1 MITRTVPLTQVPRW
15 QAELARAVTSAE
27 ELLRLL
33 ELDPAWL
40 PGARA
45 AGDRFALRVPRGY
58 VARMR
63 KGEPRD
69 PLLRQILPV
78 AEELVAVPGH
88 GTDPVGD
95 LDAMAAPGVLH
106 KYRGRALLIATGAC
120 AVHCRYCF
128 RRHFPYAE
136 TSPARDN
143 WRAAMEHLRARTDVD
158 EVILSGGDPLALSDR
173 RLQNLVEHLESI
185 SHLRRLRI
193 HTRLPIVLPERVDG
207 GLLAWLTRCRLR
219 MIIVLHANHAQ
230 ELDGP
235 VGEAL
240 RRLGGTGATLLN
252 QAVLLRE
259 VNDDVEAL
267 TTLSEGLFDLGVLP
281 YYLHMLDP
289 VQGAGHFH
297 VAEARAGALMGALRE
312 QLPGYLVPR
321 LVQER
326 PGATAKVPVPP

>member
-1 MITRTVPLTQVPRW
+1 MITRTAPLTQVPHW

-33 ELDPAWL
+33 ELDPTWL

-45 AGDRFALRVPRGY
+45 AGRRFALRVPHGY

-63 KGEPRD
+63 TGDPSD

-78 AEELVAVPGH
+78 AEELVAAPGH

-95 LDAMAAPGVLH
+95 LDAMATPGVLH
-106 KYRGRALLIATGAC
+106 KYRGRVLLIATGAC

-136 TSPARDN
+136 ATPARDH
-143 WRAAMEHLRARTDVD
+143 WRAAIEHLRARTDVD
-158 EVILSGGDPLALSDR
+158 EIILSGGDPLALSDR
-173 RLQNLVEHLESI
+173 RLQTLVERLESVG
-185 SHLRRLRI
+185 HLRRLRI
-193 HTRLPIVLPERVDG
+193 HTRLPVVLPERVDG
-207 GLLAWLTRCRLR
+207 ALLAWLTSCRLR
-219 MIIVLHANHAQ
+219 TVVVLHANHAQ
-230 ELDGP
+230 ELDAS

-240 RRLGGTGATLLN
+240 RHLSGAGATLLN
-252 QAVLLRE
+252 QAVLLRG
-259 VNDDVEAL
+259 VNDDVGAL
-267 TTLSEGLFDLGVLP
+267 KGLSERLFDLGVLP

-289 VQGAGHFH
+289 VAGAGHFH
-297 VAEARAGALMGALRE
+297 VAEARARALMGALRE

-321 LVQER
+321 LVRER
-326 PGATAKVPVPP
+326 PGAGAKVPIPP